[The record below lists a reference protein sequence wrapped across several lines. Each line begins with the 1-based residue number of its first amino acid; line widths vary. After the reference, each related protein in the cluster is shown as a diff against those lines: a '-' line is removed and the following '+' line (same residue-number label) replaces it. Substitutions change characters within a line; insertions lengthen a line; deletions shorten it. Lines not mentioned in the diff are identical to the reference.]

1 MKVKLVAL
9 LLGSA
14 LMVGPAMAASVMKT
28 EQHMYKIHGKKVMV
42 HEMTMDDGTVVYGLS
57 KADFLRMDARRML
70 EQGHS

>member
-1 MKVKLVAL
+1 MSANSELWEHVETNLIKYRPNGMYYVKA
-9 LLGSA
+9 
-14 LMVGPAMAASVMKT
+14 
-28 EQHMYKIHGKKVMV
+28 KIHGKKVMV